1 MSRFALLTPLLKSF
15 VEKGPSGCAC
25 SVVHRGNTEYEEYFG
40 LADLE
45 TNTPVTANTLYR
57 IFSMTKVITCTAALK
72 LYERGL
78 YTLNDPLSE
87 YLPEFGNPMVYR
99 TSPNGALSVSPAL
112 TPIRIRDLFTM
123 TSGLP
128 YGGEDSEAS
137 RQIKNKMDGWDSSGF
152 KYDLRTAAKML
163 ASVPLCF
170 DPGTHWRYGLS
181 HDVLAAL
188 VEVVSGKKFGQYLK
202 DEIFDPLGMK
212 NTFHRI
218 PEDKKHHLSS
228 FYYRNPDGTM
238 TKSTDMDQY
247 THADD
252 VFEGGGS
259 GLLTTLGDYQRF
271 VRMLCGN
278 GELDGVRILSRK
290 TIDLMAT
297 NHLNSQQLADYCWPH
312 HAGYGYGLGVRVMI
326 DPARGG
332 CNGSIGEFGW
342 SGMLGTWMMID
353 RSEDLTVVYM
363 QQLQPSLEE
372 YHAPR
377 IRSVVYGAL

>member
-1 MSRFALLTPLLKSF
+1 MNRFARLTPLLKSF

-25 SVVHRGNTEYEEYFG
+25 SVDYKGNQEYEEYFG

-45 TNTPVTANTLYR
+45 TKTPITADTLYR

-87 YLPEFGNPMVYR
+87 YLPEFSNPMVYR
-99 TSPNGALSVSPAL
+99 TAPNSALSVSPAL
-112 TPIRIRDLFTM
+112 TPIRVRDLFTM
-123 TSGLP
+123 TAGLP
-128 YGGEDSEAS
+128 YGEDDTETGREIKKKLDEWKAS
-137 RQIKNKMDGWDSSGF
+137 DF
-152 KYDLRTAAKML
+152 KYDLRTAVKML
-163 ASVPLCF
+163 ASIPLCF
-170 DPGTHWRYGLS
+170 DPGTHWHYGLN

-188 VEVVSGKKFGQYLK
+188 VEVVSGKKYGQYLK

-218 PEDKKHHLSS
+218 PEDKKKHLCS
-228 FYYRNPDGTM
+228 FYYRHGDGTM
-238 TKSTDMDQY
+238 TKSADMDE
-247 THADD
+247 HNHSGDI
-252 VFEGGGS
+252 FEGGGS
-259 GLLTTLGDYQRF
+259 GLLSTLGDYRRF
-271 VRMLCGN
+271 IRMLCNN
-278 GELDGVRILSRK
+278 GELDGARILSRK

-297 NHLNSQQLADYCWPH
+297 NHLNAVQQADYIWPH
-312 HAGYGYGLGVRVMI
+312 HAGYGYGLGVRVMT
-326 DPARGG
+326 DPTKGG
-332 CNGSIGEFGW
+332 CNGSVGEFGW

-353 RSEDLTVVYM
+353 RTEDLTVTYM

-377 IRSVVYGAL
+377 IRAVVYGAL

>member
-1 MSRFALLTPLLKSF
+1 MNRFSGLTPLLKSF

-25 SVVHRGNTEYEEYFG
+25 SVVYKGNLEYSEYFG

-45 TNTPVTANTLYR
+45 TKTPINKDTLYR

-87 YLPEFGNPMVYR
+87 YLPEFSNPMVYR
-99 TSPNGALSVSPAL
+99 TSPNSAVSVSPAE
-112 TPIRIRDLFTM
+112 TPVHIRDLFTM
-123 TSGLP
+123 ASGLTYDEDNTATGLQIKKIMEDLKTSGL
-128 YGGEDSEAS
+128 
-137 RQIKNKMDGWDSSGF
+137 
-152 KYDLRTAAKML
+152 KYDLRTAVKML

-188 VEVVSGKKFGQYLK
+188 IEVISGKKYSQFLK
-202 DEIFDPLGMK
+202 DEIFDPLEMK

-218 PEDKKHHLSS
+218 PDEKKKHLCS
-228 FYYRNPDGTM
+228 FYYRNADGTM
-238 TKSTDMDQY
+238 IKSTDMDEY
-247 THADD
+247 THVGD

-259 GLLTTLGDYQRF
+259 GLLSTLGDYQRF
-271 VRMLCGN
+271 TQMLCNN
-278 GELDGVRILSRK
+278 GELGGERILSRK

-297 NHLNSQQLADYCWPH
+297 NHLNAIQQADYNWPH
-312 HAGYGYGLGVRVMI
+312 HAGYGYGLGVRVMT
-326 DPARGG
+326 DPTKGG

-342 SGMLGTWMMID
+342 SGMLGTWMMVD
-353 RSEDLTVVYM
+353 RSEDLAVTYM
-363 QQLQPSLEE
+363 QQLFPSLEE
-372 YHAPR
+372 FHAPR

>member
-1 MSRFALLTPLLKSF
+1 MNRFSGLTPLLKSF

-25 SVVHRGNTEYEEYFG
+25 SVVYKGNLEYSEYFG

-45 TNTPVTANTLYR
+45 TKTPVNDDTLYR

-87 YLPEFGNPMVYR
+87 YLPEFRNPMVYR
-99 TSPNGALSVSPAL
+99 TSPNSAISVSPANA
-112 TPIRIRDLFTM
+112 PIRIRDLFTM
-123 TSGLP
+123 TSGLT
-128 YGGEDSEAS
+128 YGEDNTETG
-137 RQIKNKMDGWDSSGF
+137 RQINKKMKEWNASGF
-152 KYDLRTAAKML
+152 KYDLRTAVKML
-163 ASVPLCF
+163 SSVPLCF

-188 VEVVSGKKFGQYLK
+188 VEAISDKKYSQFLK

-218 PEDKKHHLSS
+218 PEDKKKHLCS
-228 FYYRNPDGTM
+228 FYYRNADGTM
-238 TKSTDMDQY
+238 IKSTDMDEHTQ
-247 THADD
+247 AGD
-252 VFEGGGS
+252 VFDGGGS
-259 GLLTTLGDYQRF
+259 GLLSTLGDYQRF
-271 VRMLCGN
+271 TSMLCNN
-278 GELDGVRILSRK
+278 GEFGGERILSRK

-297 NHLNSQQLADYCWPH
+297 NHLNGVQQTDYIWPH
-312 HAGYGYGLGVRVMI
+312 HAGYGYGLGVRVMT
-326 DPARGG
+326 DPAKGG

-353 RSEDLTVVYM
+353 RNEDLSVTYM

-372 YHAPR
+372 FHAPR

>member
-1 MSRFALLTPLLKSF
+1 MSRFAGLTPLLKSF

-25 SVVHRGNTEYEEYFG
+25 SVVYRGNTEYEEYFG

-45 TNTPVTANTLYR
+45 TNTPITPDTLYR

-78 YTLNDPLSE
+78 YSLNDPLSE
-87 YLPEFGNPMVYR
+87 YLPDFSNPMVYR
-99 TSPNGALSVSPAL
+99 TSPNGTLSVSPAL
-112 TPIRIRDLFTM
+112 TPIRVRDLFTM
-123 TSGLP
+123 TSGFP
-128 YGGEDSEAS
+128 YIDDTSVTGHQMMKKVDEW
-137 RQIKNKMDGWDSSGF
+137 NTSGF
-152 KYDLRTAAKML
+152 KYDLQAAAKML
-163 ASVPLCF
+163 AAVPLCF
-170 DPGTHWRYGLS
+170 DPGTQWRYGLS
-181 HDVLAAL
+181 HDVLAAF
-188 VEVVSGKKFGQYLK
+188 VEVVSGKKYGQYLK

-218 PEDKKHHLSS
+218 PEDKKQNLSS
-228 FYYRNPDGTM
+228 FYYRKADGTM
-238 TKSTDMDQY
+238 IKSTDMDQHNH
-247 THADD
+247 TDD

-259 GLLTTLGDYQRF
+259 GLLSTLGDYQRF
-271 VRMLCGN
+271 TRMLCNN

-297 NHLNSQQLADYCWPH
+297 NHLDDRQLADYSWPH

-326 DPARGG
+326 DPAKGG

-342 SGMLGTWMMID
+342 SGLLGTWMMID
-353 RSEDLTVVYM
+353 RSEDLAVVYM